1 MFTGRCIHDTCP
13 GVISLRANIENKLNY
28 FSHAQAQ
35 RHQGVERAERLNPL
49 IWEAVDMLYVIKR
62 HDLPS
67 LPQGL
72 VVATNSFYINDWTV
86 GHSSSEKANT
96 SAERKALTT
105 YGLTPS
111 L

>member
-1 MFTGRCIHDTCP
+1 
-13 GVISLRANIENKLNY
+13 
-28 FSHAQAQ
+28 
-35 RHQGVERAERLNPL
+35 
-49 IWEAVDMLYVIKR
+49 MLYVIKR

-96 SAERKALTT
+96 SAETKALTT
-105 YGLTPS
+105 YGLSPS
-111 L
+111 LKNTTHICPQLPTHLSSPSAPASRGDLYRLLTTLEK